1 MFTHPAGEEAP
12 DPHRSIPISIVT
24 TVFFCFLAY
33 FGVSAT
39 LTLMVPYY
47 QIQPDSPFPQAFL
60 HVGWGPA
67 RYVVAVGILCFLLYR
82 SVSRVSLCELSDAQV
97 FQPLGLRDERQTRG
111 PEPWSPASQHP
122 HLCSHRAFQT
132 AELLVPRASGDPG
145 NGRGWAPFPRTCPD
159 PCPHEDPHHGHCVLW
174 NSRR

>member
-12 DPHRSIPISIVT
+12 NPHRSIPISIMS
-24 TVFFCFLAY
+24 TVFICFLAY

-47 QIQPDSPFPQAFL
+47 QIQPDSPFPQAFV

-82 SVSRVSLCELSDAQV
+82 SVSRPSLHELSDAQV
-97 FQPLGLRDERQTRG
+97 FQPLGLRDKRERPLARG
-111 PEPWSPASQHP
+111 RLGSQSPGLSCFSTSPPVFPPSLPDCRAP
-122 HLCSHRAFQT
+122 CS
-132 AELLVPRASGDPG
+132 
-145 NGRGWAPFPRTCPD
+145 
-159 PCPHEDPHHGHCVLW
+159 PCL
-174 NSRR
+174 R

>member
-12 DPHRSIPISIVT
+12 NPHRSIPISIMS
-24 TVFFCFLAY
+24 TVFICFLAY

-67 RYVVAVGILCFLLYR
+67 RYVVAVGVLCALTSR
-82 SVSRVSLCELSDAQV
+82 SVSQVSPRLLSDAHAP
-97 FQPLGLRDERQTRG
+97 QPLGLRDKRERNLAPCRLGSTCPG
-111 PEPWSPASQHP
+111 LPCFSTSSPLSPLSLPASWVT
-122 HLCSHRAFQT
+122 CS
-132 AELLVPRASGDPG
+132 
-145 NGRGWAPFPRTCPD
+145 
-159 PCPHEDPHHGHCVLW
+159 PCLG
-174 NSRR
+174 